1 MRVNG
6 LLMDAMDGAH
16 PPTGTGL
23 LFVAIMLGSLLT
35 GQLRT
40 IYLRGVPAE
49 AVAR

>member
-1 MRVNG
+1 MDVPWMTAPI
-6 LLMDAMDGAH
+6 LL
-16 PPTGTGL
+16 TGTGL

-40 IYLRGVPAE
+40 IYRRGVPTE